1 MNDGAVIPIERTA
14 VPVEW
19 NEVKEQLMRLATE
32 LGPDNGMSTGSVG
45 RFIDSAA
52 NALDGNGD
60 KLRQTLAQLSG
71 VGRILAN
78 GSGDIADTIGN
89 LQTFVTALRDSND
102 QIVQFQDR
110 FATLTSV
117 VNDSRSDLDA
127 ALKNLS
133 DVVGET
139 TRFIHDTRDKTAEQI
154 QRLANVTQN
163 LADHR
168 MDLETFCI
176 PHPTGLRTPTT
187 CSTRVRVP
195 RAVCSCSATWRTR
208 CGSSAAWSAP
218 SGMSPLRNPPNC
230 VRNTSDPRC
239 AN

>member
-1 MNDGAVIPIERTA
+1 MIPIDRTA
-14 VPVEW
+14 MPVEW

-32 LGPDNGMSTGSVG
+32 LGPDKGMSTGSVG

-71 VGRILAN
+71 SGRILAD
-78 GSGDIADTIGN
+78 GSGNIVDTITN

-139 TRFIHDTRDKTAEQI
+139 TRFIKARGTRPPSRSGGWPTSPRTWPITAWTWKTSCTS
-154 QRLANVTQN
+154 RRT
-163 LADHR
+163 R
-168 MDLETFCI
+168 
-176 PHPTGLRTPTT
+176 LRTPTT
-187 CSTRVRVP
+187 CSTRAPVP
-195 RAVCSCSATWRTR
+195 PAACSC
-208 CGSSAAWSAP
+208 
-218 SGMSPLRNPPNC
+218 
-230 VRNTSDPRC
+230 
-239 AN
+239 